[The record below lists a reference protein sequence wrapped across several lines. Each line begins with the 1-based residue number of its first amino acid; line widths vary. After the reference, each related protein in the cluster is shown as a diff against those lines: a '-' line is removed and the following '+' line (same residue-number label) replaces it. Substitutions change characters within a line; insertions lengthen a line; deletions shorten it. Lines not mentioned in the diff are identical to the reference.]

1 MPRSS
6 ILDMFIVPH
15 AEQRMQQR
23 GIKPAIAELIITH
36 ADREVHVGD
45 NRTSF
50 TVTRHRAKSLL
61 SEGRIEP
68 SQVDKI
74 CNKAVVVA
82 NNDYSPRVLTVMHL
96 DSGKKGGHY
105 RKNY

>member
-6 ILDMFIVPH
+6 ILDMFIAAH

-23 GIKPAIAELIITH
+23 GIKPALAKLIITH
-36 ADREVHVGD
+36 ADREIHVGD
-45 NRTSF
+45 NCVSLS
-50 TVTRHRAKSLL
+50 VTRHRAKSLL

-68 SQVDKI
+68 SLVNKI

-82 NNDYSPRVLTVMHL
+82 NNDYTPCMVTVMHL
-96 DSGKKGGHY
+96 DSGKKGRHY
-105 RKNY
+105 RKNH